1 MCYEQPNAS
10 DYYLPRTRYP
20 RNQRISDDIPMARLP
35 DVLFYLSYLAC
46 FLGPSPN
53 QPRISGV
60 AQQISVRGCEKL
72 QSGGRGGGKKSLHNK

>member
-1 MCYEQPNAS
+1 MCYEQPSAS

-20 RNQRISDDIPMARLP
+20 RNQGISDDIPMARLP

-60 AQQISVRGCEKL
+60 AQQILRGAVKSYKAEE
-72 QSGGRGGGKKSLHNK
+72 GGKSLHNK